1 VWLRCFAIGALRA
14 RWALPVGG
22 TSASGSTC
30 TATATRSTRITRR
43 GAEASAEPTLRLPP
57 RPDGLLARN
66 GYALVTDLE
75 HEGYAEVAAGLERF
89 QVDFLAATRSVW
101 RPDFPIPPDALGHFS
116 RQWEYPYA
124 WANLSRG
131 RGRLLDA
138 GSGLTFLPFLFAA
151 AGLDVMCCDPD
162 GEGLGYSDRF
172 EEAARLTGLP
182 VGFTRCTLE
191 EPPFRDAAFDAVV
204 CVSVLEHVRPPRD
217 AVLAS
222 LARIIAPGGRV
233 VLTCDVDLRAPG
245 DLPLEDLGALL
256 TAFERHFEPVFPIDL
271 RRPPSLLTSERFV
284 AAEQWR
290 LPPVWRSLDGSPREP
305 FRSLAVLG
313 LTGIRRADRR

>member
-1 VWLRCFAIGALRA
+1 
-14 RWALPVGG
+14 
-22 TSASGSTC
+22 
-30 TATATRSTRITRR
+30 
-43 GAEASAEPTLRLPP
+43 
-57 RPDGLLARN
+57 
-66 GYALVTDLE
+66 VTDLE
-75 HEGYAEVAAGLERF
+75 HEGYAEVAAALERF

-162 GEGLGYSDRF
+162 GEALGYSDRF

-256 TAFERHFEPVFPIDL
+256 AAFERHFVPVFPVDL
-271 RRPPSLLTSERFV
+271 RRPPSLLTSERFL

-290 LPPVWRSLDGSPREP
+290 LPPVVAVAGRFAARAVPLAGDPRPHGHPASGPPLEP
-305 FRSLAVLG
+305 DALG
-313 LTGIRRADRR
+313 DCQPTRTTKNAIATYWQPRATSVSAWKSS